1 MNEQEA
7 REKIVKILEEAY
19 EPIEYVDDYTHA
31 VQIYF
36 PSNEDVADT
45 LIAAGIGDVSELQK
59 ECDSKE
65 EAYNKCYFDFKHWK
79 DKAKEYKHR
88 VSKAERALRNLAQ
101 FCAKGAGYYL
111 QSDET
116 AKKREQELY
125 DEWIKQAEKELAE
138 EANND

>member
-1 MNEQEA
+1 MTNDELKK
-7 REKIVKILEEAY
+7 KIVEVIDSWA
-19 EPIEYVDDYTHA
+19 DNA
-31 VQIYF
+31 VKTKRSGASVYD
-36 PSNEDVADT
+36 PYNAAELADA
-45 LIAAGIGDVSELQK
+45 LVAAGIGDVSKLQK

-88 VSKAERALRNLAQ
+88 AAKAERALRNLAQ

-138 EANND
+138 EADDE